1 MVGANGCT
9 RQTSGGA
16 TSKRARNNVSLRHSA
31 VEGTLIPFTPK
42 TPTTLYYDPAS
53 SSRATRQG
61 LSIQTRLLALVAAAA
76 LPLVV
81 FGLAEMRLPSRQGRE
96 ATEQDALQTAPRN
109 SAARADP
116 PSPPRAVV
124 AHPHP

>member
-1 MVGANGCT
+1 MVGANGGP

-61 LSIQTRLLALVAAAA
+61 LTIQTRLLALVAAAA

-81 FGLAEMRLPSRQGRE
+81 FGLAAMRLARPKPRE
-96 ATEQDALQTAPRN
+96 RTAP
-109 SAARADP
+109 D
-116 PSPPRAVV
+116 
-124 AHPHP
+124 